1 MAQEVTD
8 SCAETGKEFDL
19 VRLQKNPPPQH
30 KPAKNFVTSH
40 NLNAEEEKRSSMNF
54 QGKRKNDTDLKGVW
68 SYLH

>member
-19 VRLQKNPPPQH
+19 VRLQKKPPPQH

-40 NLNAEEEKRSSMNF
+40 NLHAEEEKRSSMNF
-54 QGKRKNDTDLKGVW
+54 
-68 SYLH
+68 